1 MALFDMS
8 SNMVAVMTMSEAHR
22 FRLVRRVMQFV
33 GLNRGVDLMLAA
45 KFVSAQ
51 SGFSVYPSVFWGEL
65 DGNLSKHAVYLSG
78 IYYCIFIDYLLNLLV
93 NLRLRE

>member
-1 MALFDMS
+1 
-8 SNMVAVMTMSEAHR
+8 
-22 FRLVRRVMQFV
+22 
-33 GLNRGVDLMLAA
+33 MLDA

-51 SGFSVYPSVFWGEL
+51 SGFAVYPSVFWGEL

-78 IYYCIFIDYLLNLLV
+78 ICYIIIYIFIDYLLNLLV